1 MPSAMTIESA
11 LSQIENERAVGMTLV
26 RRFTD
31 ELEGQTTLER
41 AAIHA
46 QEQKARAEEQM
57 LESLR
62 TLYED
67 AKDKLVPTQTSYIFR
82 G

>member
-31 ELEGQTTLER
+31 ELEGQTTFER

-46 QEQKARAEEQM
+46 QEQKARAEEQK
-57 LESLR
+57 LARLR

-67 AKDKLVPTQTSYIFR
+67 AKDKLVPMQTSYIFR